1 MLQAPF
7 SAFYLHGL
15 VRACE
20 RPHFTDEEAGHRA
33 LEPVTE
39 TWPPPRSQSGGTRHH
54 PPHTTSRKEKMHA
67 TAHIEFPNLS
77 LAHVTRKGG
86 TPNSQA
92 TRPGVAMAPAQR
104 WPAELSAVTE
114 MFCNCRPG
122 GQPRVPSAPEELDF
136 HFY

>member
-15 VRACE
+15 ARAREC
-20 RPHFTDEEAGHRA
+20 PHFTDEEAGHRA
-33 LEPVTE
+33 LEPGPDAGLSPVTE

-54 PPHTTSRKEKMHA
+54 PPHTTSRKEIMHA
-67 TAHIEFPNLS
+67 TAHMEFPNLS

-92 TRPGVAMAPAQR
+92 MCPGVATAPAQC
-104 WPAELSAVTE
+104 WPAELSAMTE

-122 GQPRVPSAPEELDF
+122 G
-136 HFY
+136 